1 MANVK
6 WHEMDSRTCISV
18 LSERISVPSSCNARK
33 IVTDHWVARIAW
45 RQPGHWQRPIDGQP
59 GVLRV
64 EAAFGTW
71 LIGRSMEIQ
80 HFAVVGKR
88 LKPVGEAFRDNEGFV
103 IGGAEHFGVPAQKGG
118 RIIAQVY
125 GDIKDFAAQATHEL
139 DLGMG
144 RALEM
149 HATHGAANCRQG
161 VVDLSDVPARGK
173 RLQFVSAE
181 ESLQVAPAV
190 ANGFAL
196 QDSQAGKGCIQYVE
210 TGAHAWLAAA
220 SYA

>member
-1 MANVK
+1 LCEAHGYQSVK
-6 WHEMDSRTCISV
+6 HNALDVILDHRMTAITGGETGNGQWPSDGKPGI
-18 LSERISVPSSCNARK
+18 LRI
-33 IVTDHWVARIAW
+33 
-45 RQPGHWQRPIDGQP
+45 Q
-59 GVLRV
+59 
-64 EAAFGTW
+64 AAFGSR
-71 LIGRSMEIQ
+71 LVGSSMEIQ

-88 LKPVGEAFRDNEGFV
+88 LKSVGKAFRDDESFV

-149 HATHGAANCRQG
+149 HAPHGAANCRQG
-161 VVDLSDVPARGK
+161 VVDLSDVPARDK
-173 RLQFVSAE
+173 RLKFVSAE
-181 ESLQVAPAV
+181 ESLQIPPAV
-190 ANGFAL
+190 ANGLAL
-196 QDSQAGKGCIQYVE
+196 QDSQTGKGCIQYVE